1 MDRRDTGKVECRTG
15 GMQYWKLQYRNGG
28 MQERKDERKEGCRKA
43 GVQES
48 MDAKRRDSRDERFK
62 VCFETAL
69 IKKTTL
75 EFERNSFFFI

>member
-1 MDRRDTGKVECRTG
+1 
-15 GMQYWKLQYRNGG
+15 

-75 EFERNSFFFI
+75 EFERNSFFLHLNIAVTLCFDF